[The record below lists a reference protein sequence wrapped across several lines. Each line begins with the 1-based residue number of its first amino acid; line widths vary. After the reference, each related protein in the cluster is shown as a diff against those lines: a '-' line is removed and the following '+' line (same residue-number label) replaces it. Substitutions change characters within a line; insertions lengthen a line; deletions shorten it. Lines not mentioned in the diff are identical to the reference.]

1 MARFLLAAFAAVA
14 LAGVASA
21 QTVKLGESLQAGEYH
36 RYEIEL
42 AVSGKLKVGRE
53 GKPEALPLKAEA
65 GHRFAERIE
74 STDTNGGAGKVV
86 RAYEKAKS
94 TSVVAGEK
102 SVRELAADRRL
113 TVAARTE
120 TGTLHYS
127 PLGPLAREELELV
140 AEHFDTM
147 ALAGLLPN
155 KEVKVGD
162 TWALASE
169 AAGQACQFEGLTKN
183 ELVGT
188 LVSLDAGI
196 AKFAIA
202 GTAEGV
208 EVGAAA
214 KAQVTA
220 SGLFD
225 VKSGRITELNWE
237 QTDDRTQGPA
247 SPAAEVTATVK
258 LKRGVLA
265 EEPKELAAAIRE
277 KVPAGKVPAE
287 MTNLRYVDPDG
298 KYSFT
303 YPREW
308 VIVGR
313 TNEHLVIRLVE
324 KAEFIAQVTLSSWK
338 KAEAG
343 KHATAEEFKQSFAK
357 LPGWEPTETTQDGAV
372 AAPAGH
378 WLYKVAAKGKQDG
391 AEVIQS
397 FYLLAG
403 PDGDQVAVSVV
414 ASPDKGGKT
423 VAREGQLLG
432 AIAFPSK
439 K

>member
-1 MARFLLAAFAAVA
+1 MARFLLAAVGAFLLGGA
-14 LAGVASA
+14 ASA
-21 QTVKLGESLQAGEYH
+21 QTVKLGESLQAGEFH

-42 AVSGKLKVGRE
+42 AVSGKLKVERD
-53 GKPEALPLKAEA
+53 GKPDALPLKAEA
-65 GHRFAERIE
+65 GHLFVERIE

-86 RAYEKAKS
+86 RHYEKAKS
-94 TSVVAGEK
+94 ASVIAGEK
-102 SVRELAADRRL
+102 SVRELGADRRL

-147 ALAGLLPN
+147 VLAGLLPN

-162 TWALASE
+162 TWALPSE
-169 AAGQACQFEGLTKN
+169 VAGQACQFEGLTKN

-188 LVSLDAGI
+188 LVSIEAGI
-196 AKFAIA
+196 AKFTIT
-202 GTAEGV
+202 GVAEGV

-214 KAQVTA
+214 KARVSA

-225 VKSGRITELNWE
+225 VKAGRISELAWE
-237 QTDDRTQGPA
+237 QTDERAQGPA

-258 LKRGVLA
+258 LKRSVLA
-265 EEPKELAAAIRE
+265 EEPKELSAAARE
-277 KVPAGKVPAE
+277 KVPSGKVPAE
-287 MTNLRYVDPDG
+287 LTNLRYADPDG
-298 KYSFT
+298 KYRFD

-313 TNEHLVIRLVE
+313 TDEHLVIRLVE

-338 KAEAG
+338 KADAG
-343 KHATAEEFKQSFAK
+343 KHASADEFKQSFAK
-357 LPGWEPTETTQDGAV
+357 RPGWVPAETTQDGAV

-391 AEVIQS
+391 VEVLQT

-403 PDGDQVAVSVV
+403 PNGDQVAVSVV
-414 ASPDKGGKT
+414 GSPEKEGKT

-432 AIAFPSK
+432 AIVFPPK